1 MFVVDLIYCSLQKEV
16 FYKNDVKRAL
26 FFLTKEEKMKESIKN
41 KIIEKARDL
50 LFRSSEE
57 DITMNLIAKELGIT
71 APTLYHYFKGKDELI
86 SAAQALVTTEVN
98 AIISLKFPPSI
109 PAEMKILTTTGQI
122 AEYFMKTDVPP
133 FYLIEDPKDRPILL
147 KEFREKF
154 AQMFDA
160 YVKSRKGFKLTSQH
174 AMYRYLALMAAD
186 IINCKSKGEKLPDDF
201 AEIIFGLVFN

>member
-1 MFVVDLIYCSLQKEV
+1 
-16 FYKNDVKRAL
+16 
-26 FFLTKEEKMKESIKN
+26 MKESIKN
-41 KIIEKARDL
+41 KIVEKARDL

-86 SAAQALVTTEVN
+86 AAAQSLVTTEIN

-109 PAEMKILTTTGQI
+109 PAEMKILTTSGQI

-133 FYLIEDPKDRPILL
+133 FYLIEDPKDRPVLL
-147 KEFREKF
+147 KGFREKF
-154 AQMFDA
+154 VEMFEA
-160 YVKSRKGFKLTSQH
+160 YVKNRKGFKLSPQH
-174 AMYRYLALMAAD
+174 AMNRYLALMAAD
-186 IINCKSKGEKLPDDF
+186 ILDCRNNKAKLPEDF

>member
-1 MFVVDLIYCSLQKEV
+1 M
-16 FYKNDVKRAL
+16 
-26 FFLTKEEKMKESIKN
+26 EEKMKESIKV

-50 LFRSSEE
+50 LFKSSE
-57 DITMNLIAKELGIT
+57 DDVTMNLIAKELGIT

-86 SAAQALVTTEVN
+86 AAAQALVTTEVN

-109 PAEMKILTTTGQI
+109 PVEMKILTTTGQI
-122 AEYFMKTDVPP
+122 AEYFMKTGVPTY
-133 FYLIEDPKDRPILL
+133 YLLDDPKDRPVLL

-154 AQMFDA
+154 AEMFDA
-160 YVKSRKGFKLTSQH
+160 YVKTKKGFKLTSQH

-186 IINCKSKGEKLPDDF
+186 IVNCKNNGAKLPDDF

>member
-1 MFVVDLIYCSLQKEV
+1 
-16 FYKNDVKRAL
+16 
-26 FFLTKEEKMKESIKN
+26 MKESIKN
-41 KIIEKARDL
+41 KIVEKARDL

-86 SAAQALVTTEVN
+86 AAAQSLVTTEIN

-109 PAEMKILTTTGQI
+109 PAEMKILTTSGQI

-133 FYLIEDPKDRPILL
+133 FYLIEDPKDRPVLL

-154 AQMFDA
+154 AVMFDA
-160 YVKSRKGFKLTSQH
+160 YVKTRKGFKLSSQH
-174 AMYRYLALMAAD
+174 AMYRYLGLMAAD
-186 IINCKSKGEKLPDDF
+186 ILNCKATGSKLPEDF
-201 AEIIFGLVFN
+201 AEIIFGIVFNN